1 MFYFGIMKITN
12 QQQEIMTANM
22 FPTICDRI
30 NYMYN
35 SLIQDGHETRND
47 METMLTDLTDIH
59 DINKLV
65 ALYQYHE
72 QKFIKP
78 FDELFNPD
86 MFEHIILFMEIE
98 LLSREYE
105 TEQSIN
111 ELRELYRYTF
121 PVNQNNEQNSNM
133 AYEYAFFLN
142 RLSQLYDE
150 EYYNNLQNP

>member
-1 MFYFGIMKITN
+1 
-12 QQQEIMTANM
+12 MTARN
-22 FPTICDRI
+22 FPTIRDKV

-35 SLIQDGHETRND
+35 SLFQEGHETRND
-47 METMLTDLTDIH
+47 METMFTDLTDIH

-86 MFEHIILFMEIE
+86 VLDHIILFIEIE
-98 LLSREYE
+98 LLTREYE
-105 TEQSIN
+105 TEQEIE
-111 ELRELYRYTF
+111 ELRQLYRYNF
-121 PVNQNNEQNSNM
+121 PLTQDNEQNNNKV
-133 AYEYAFFLN
+133 YEYAFFLN

-150 EYYNNLQNP
+150 EYYTNLQNS

>member
-1 MFYFGIMKITN
+1 MFYFEQMKNTYP
-12 QQQEIMTANM
+12 QKIMTANI
-22 FPTICDRI
+22 FPTIRDKV

-35 SLIQDGHETRND
+35 SLFQEGHETRDD
-47 METMLTDLTDIH
+47 METMFTDLTDIH

-65 ALYQYHE
+65 ALYQYHN

-78 FDELFNPD
+78 FDELFVPD
-86 MFEHIILFMEIE
+86 VFEHIILFMEIE

-105 TEQSIN
+105 TEQAID
-111 ELRELYRYTF
+111 ELRQLYRYNF
-121 PVNQNNEQNSNM
+121 PLNQDNEQNNNK

-150 EYYNNLQNP
+150 EYYTNLQHS

>member
-1 MFYFGIMKITN
+1 
-12 QQQEIMTANM
+12 MTARN
-22 FPTICDRI
+22 FPTIRDKV

-35 SLIQDGHETRND
+35 SLFQEGHETRND
-47 METMLTDLTDIH
+47 METMFTDLTDIH

-86 MFEHIILFMEIE
+86 VLDHIILFIEIE
-98 LLSREYE
+98 LLTREYE
-105 TEQSIN
+105 TEQEID
-111 ELRELYRYTF
+111 ELRQLYRYNF
-121 PVNQNNEQNSNM
+121 PVTQDNEQNNNR
-133 AYEYAFFLN
+133 AYEYALCLN

-150 EYYNNLQNP
+150 EYYTNLQNP

>member
-1 MFYFGIMKITN
+1 
-12 QQQEIMTANM
+12 
-22 FPTICDRI
+22 
-30 NYMYN
+30 MYN
-35 SLIQDGHETRND
+35 SLSHYGHQTRD
-47 METMLTDLTDIH
+47 YMETTFPDITDIH

-72 QKFIKP
+72 QKIIKP

-98 LLSREYE
+98 LLTREHE

-111 ELRELYRYTF
+111 ELRDLYRYNF
-121 PVNQNNEQNSNM
+121 PTNQNNDQNSNN

-142 RLSQLYDE
+142 RLSELYDE
-150 EYYNNLQNP
+150 EYNNLQNP

>member
-1 MFYFGIMKITN
+1 
-12 QQQEIMTANM
+12 MTARN
-22 FPTICDRI
+22 FPTIRDKV

-35 SLIQDGHETRND
+35 SLFQEGHETRHD
-47 METMLTDLTDIH
+47 METMFTDLTDIH

-86 MFEHIILFMEIE
+86 VLDHIILFIEIE
-98 LLSREYE
+98 LLTREYE
-105 TEQSIN
+105 TEQEIE
-111 ELRELYRYTF
+111 ELRQLYRYNF
-121 PVNQNNEQNSNM
+121 PLTQDNEQNNNKV
-133 AYEYAFFLN
+133 YEYAFFLN

-150 EYYNNLQNP
+150 EYYTNLQNS

>member
-1 MFYFGIMKITN
+1 
-12 QQQEIMTANM
+12 MTANI
-22 FPTICDRI
+22 FRTTRSRV

-47 METMLTDLTDIH
+47 METMFTDLTDIY

-72 QKFIKP
+72 HKFIMP

-86 MFEHIILFMEIE
+86 MFDHIILFMEIE

-111 ELRELYRYTF
+111 ELRELYRYNL
-121 PVNQNNEQNSNM
+121 PNQHNNYQDNNKL
-133 AYEYAFFLN
+133 YEYAFFLN
-142 RLSQLYDE
+142 RLSELYDE
-150 EYYNNLQNP
+150 EHSY

>member
-1 MFYFGIMKITN
+1 MKITQIQN
-12 QQQEIMTANM
+12 QQQQIMTANI
-22 FPTICDRI
+22 FPTIHERI

-35 SLIQDGHETRND
+35 SLIQDGHETRD
-47 METMLTDLTDIH
+47 YMETIFTDITDIH

-78 FDELFNPD
+78 FEELFNPD
-86 MFEHIILFMEIE
+86 MFEHIILFVEIE
-98 LLSREYE
+98 LLTREHE

-111 ELRELYRYTF
+111 ELRELYRYSF
-121 PVNQNNEQNSNM
+121 PINQNNDQNSNK

-142 RLSQLYDE
+142 RLSELYDE
-150 EYYNNLQNP
+150 EYFNNLQNP

>member
-1 MFYFGIMKITN
+1 MFYFEQMKNTY
-12 QQQEIMTANM
+12 QQQIMTANI
-22 FPTICDRI
+22 FPTIRDKV

-35 SLIQDGHETRND
+35 SLFQEGHETRHD
-47 METMLTDLTDIH
+47 METMFTDLTDIH

-65 ALYQYHE
+65 ALYQYHN

-78 FDELFNPD
+78 FDELFVPD
-86 MFEHIILFMEIE
+86 VFEHIILFMEIE

-105 TEQSIN
+105 TEQAID
-111 ELRELYRYTF
+111 ELRHLYRYNF
-121 PVNQNNEQNSNM
+121 PTIENNEQNNNK

-150 EYYNNLQNP
+150 EYYTNLQHS